1 MIKLPDMDE
10 KNLTEHESL
19 QIIRQ
24 MIETA
29 KHEQKDDGIGWIAWG
44 WTLFAI
50 SILTYFNIQF
60 GWFDVAFFWNAFGV
74 MVGLY
79 FLFYLFK
86 TLFIRK
92 TQRVRTYTKDIFDK
106 LNAGFFIFLILIIV
120 SINVGV
126 PPNKGF
132 MLLIGLYGFWILIY
146 GTALDFWPSIIGA
159 YVSWA
164 IAFAGLFID
173 KFIHPEPLNSLTE
186 DAVRAI
192 GLERFQWVMLFH
204 ALAVLCGYIIPGH
217 IAYKEF
223 KKIKKGDIVPSV

>member
-1 MIKLPDMDE
+1 MEE
-10 KNLTEHESL
+10 KNLTEKESL
-19 QIIRQ
+19 QIIQQ

-29 KHEQKDDGIGWIAWG
+29 KHEQKDDGKGWIAWG

-60 GWFDVAFFWNAFGV
+60 GWFDVPFFWNAFGV
-74 MVGLY
+74 MCGVY
-79 FLFYLFK
+79 FLFYLLK
-86 TLFIRK
+86 TLFIPK
-92 TQRVRTYTKDIFDK
+92 AQRVRTYTKDIFDR

-132 MLLIGLYGFWILIY
+132 MLLIGLYGFFVLIY
-146 GTALDFWPSIIGA
+146 GTALDFKPSIIGA

-173 KFIHPEPLNSLTE
+173 KFVHPEPLNNLPE
-186 DAVRAI
+186 DIQRTI

-204 ALAVLCGYIIPGH
+204 ALAVLSGYIIPGH

-223 KKIKKGDIVPSV
+223 NKIKKGDIVSSV

>member
-1 MIKLPDMDE
+1 MEE
-10 KNLTEHESL
+10 KNLTEKESL
-19 QIIRQ
+19 QIIQQ

-29 KHEQKDDGIGWIAWG
+29 KHEQKDDGKGWIAWG

-74 MVGLY
+74 MCGVY
-79 FLFYLFK
+79 FLFYLLK

-92 TQRVRTYTKDIFDK
+92 AERVRTYTKDIFDK

-126 PPNKGF
+126 PPDKGF
-132 MLLIGLYGFWILIY
+132 MLLIGLYGFFILIY
-146 GTALDFWPSIIGA
+146 GTALSFRPSIIGA

-173 KFIHPEPLNSLTE
+173 RFIHPGPLNILPE
-186 DAVRAI
+186 DIQRTI

-223 KKIKKGDIVPSV
+223 NKIKKGNIVSSV